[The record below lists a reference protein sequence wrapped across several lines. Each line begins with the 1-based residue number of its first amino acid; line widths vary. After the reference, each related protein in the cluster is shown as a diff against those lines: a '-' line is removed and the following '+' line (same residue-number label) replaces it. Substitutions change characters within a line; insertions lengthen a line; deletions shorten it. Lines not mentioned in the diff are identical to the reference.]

1 MVLCLPSPAC
11 RDLVGERVGTGK
23 VDLFGDSVLCQNL
36 PGDGWR
42 IRHDRIKQEIM
53 SMMGWSGVVATC
65 EVWGLF
71 RHLVPQDRQG
81 SEEINKQRQVMIPDF
96 RIQLSSQQTGQSEVR
111 LAELKFTCG
120 RNLYR
125 PGVRQRVFQRAVDRR
140 AGTLMSEYRGKADTM
155 GQLLGEEGGG
165 SVRRQLDQFG
175 DLLWLFW

>member
-1 MVLCLPSPAC
+1 M
-11 RDLVGERVGTGK
+11 
-23 VDLFGDSVLCQNL
+23 
-36 PGDGWR
+36 
-42 IRHDRIKQEIM
+42 
-53 SMMGWSGVVATC
+53 
-65 EVWGLF
+65 F
-71 RHLVPQDRQG
+71 RHLVPQDRQS

-155 GQLLGEEGGG
+155 DQLLGEEGGG
-165 SVRRQLDQFG
+165 RVRRRLDQFG
-175 DLLWLFW
+175 DLLGLVVGRFNEVSNDLNNLIDMMAESRVALVARKERVESSQTVRRGWWLVS